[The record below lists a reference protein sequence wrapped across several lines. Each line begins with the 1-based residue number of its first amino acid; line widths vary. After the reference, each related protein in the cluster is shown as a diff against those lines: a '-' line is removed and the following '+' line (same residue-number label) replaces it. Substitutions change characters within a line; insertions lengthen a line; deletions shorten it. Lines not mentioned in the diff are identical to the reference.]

1 MVSSS
6 VSPASP
12 STPTCVVLGAAGQLG
27 SALCDSLA
35 ADWRVVPI
43 TRATCDLT
51 DEAALRHHLAAAAPA
66 LIVNAAAYN
75 AVDRAESE
83 PEAARAVNAR
93 LPELLGTEA
102 RALGARVLHYST
114 DFVFDGAGGAPYD
127 ETAAPA
133 PVNAYGRSKREGE
146 ERLLATGADA
156 LVIRTSWVIGA
167 IGDNFARRILR
178 LAMTRDQLAVV
189 TDETSIPTAAP
200 DLAAA
205 TAALVRRADVGSAA
219 GRPLLH
225 LACGGAASRF
235 AYARHVLT
243 AAAAAGLPLR
253 VTAER
258 IEPTTAAAFAAP
270 ARRPI
275 DSRLDSGLAART
287 FGLVLPDWRDAVA
300 PVLTAIVDAVL
311 VDRDAL

>member
-1 MVSSS
+1 M
-6 VSPASP
+6 PTSP

-27 SALCDSLA
+27 RALCSSLA
-35 ADWRVVPI
+35 AEWRVVPL
-43 TRATCDLT
+43 TRAAGDLA
-51 DEAALRHHLAAAAPA
+51 DEPTLRRLLRDAAPS
-66 LIVNAAAYN
+66 LVVNAAAYN
-75 AVDRAESE
+75 AVDRAETE
-83 PEAARAVNAR
+83 PEVARMVNAR
-93 LPELLGTEA
+93 LPELLGAEA
-102 RALGARVLHYST
+102 RALGARVVHYST

-127 ETAAPA
+127 ESAAPA

-167 IGDNFARRILR
+167 VGDNFARRILR
-178 LAMTRDQLAVV
+178 LALTQGHLAVV

-219 GRPLLH
+219 GRPLVH
-225 LACGGAASRF
+225 LTSGGAASRF
-235 AYARHVLT
+235 AYARHVLE
-243 AAAAAGLPLR
+243 AGAAAGLPLR

-258 IEPTTAAAFAAP
+258 IVPTTAAAFSAP

-275 DSRLDSGLAART
+275 DSRLDSGLAARS
-287 FGLVLPDWRDAVA
+287 FGLVLPDWRDALA
-300 PVLTAIVDAVL
+300 PVLAAICAAVL
-311 VDRDAL
+311 ADRDTR

>member
-1 MVSSS
+1 MVASGPR
-6 VSPASP
+6 PASP
-12 STPTCVVLGAAGQLG
+12 STCVVLGAAGQLG
-27 SALCDSLA
+27 RALCHTLA
-35 ADWRVVPI
+35 HEWRVVPVS
-43 TRATCDLT
+43 RATCDLT
-51 DEAALRHHLAAAAPA
+51 DAPTLRRLLHDAEPT

-75 AVDRAESE
+75 AVDRAESD

-93 LPELLGTEA
+93 LPAWLGTEA
-102 RALGARVLHYST
+102 RALGARVVHYST

-127 ETAAPA
+127 ESAAPA

-156 LVIRTSWVIGA
+156 LVIRTSWVLGA
-167 IGDNFARRILR
+167 VGDNFARRILR

-205 TAALVRRADVGSAA
+205 TAALVRRADVGSGA

-225 LACGGAASRF
+225 LACGGATSRF
-235 AYARHVLT
+235 AYARHVL
-243 AAAAAGLPLR
+243 AAAEAAGLPLR

-258 IEPTTAAAFAAP
+258 IAPTTAAAFAAP

-311 VDRDAL
+311 ADRDAL